1 MFISPFPSHSLT
13 SAFALRE
20 KASPSDYFITLS
32 ITEIYTTYT
41 TIIQLGNGQMTLTG
55 QAISPTPQSTTSSS
69 EPIIYNS
76 SDGISGGGIA
86 AIVGCILGVLFL
98 LVLFCTPRRGKRGPP
113 GKQGD
118 RGEPGADGA
127 RGARGADGA
136 DGVRG
141 ADGADGARGRD
152 GQDGARGA
160 DGADG
165 AQGRD
170 GQDGA
175 RGADGA
181 RGQDGRDGAP
191 GAAGAAGPRDRVI
204 IIG

>member
-1 MFISPFPSHSLT
+1 MFISPFPSHSPT
-13 SAFALRE
+13 STFALRE
-20 KASPSDYFITLS
+20 KAPASDYFITLS
-32 ITEIYTTYT
+32 ITKTYTTYT

-55 QAISPTPQSTTSSS
+55 QAASPTPQSTTSSS

-86 AIVGCILGVLFL
+86 AIIGCILGVLFV
-98 LVLFCTPRRGKRGPP
+98 LVVFCTARRGKRGPP

-127 RGARGADGA
+127 DGADRARGADGR
-136 DGVRG
+136 DGAPGARGQDGARG

-152 GQDGARGA
+152 GQDGAP
-160 DGADG
+160 
-165 AQGRD
+165 
-170 GQDGA
+170 
-175 RGADGA
+175 GA

>member
-1 MFISPFPSHSLT
+1 MDHIIFISLFPSHSPT
-13 SAFALRE
+13 STFALRE
-20 KASPSDYFITLS
+20 KAPALDYFITLS
-32 ITEIYTTYT
+32 ITKTYTTYT

-55 QAISPTPQSTTSSS
+55 QAASPTPQSTTSSS

-86 AIVGCILGVLFL
+86 AIIGCILGVLFV
-98 LVLFCTPRRGKRGPP
+98 LVVFCTARRGKRGPP

-118 RGEPGADGA
+118 RGEPGADGV
-127 RGARGADGA
+127 RGARGQDGRDGRDGA
-136 DGVRG
+136 DGARGARG

-152 GQDGARGA
+152 GQDGAP
-160 DGADG
+160 
-165 AQGRD
+165 
-170 GQDGA
+170 
-175 RGADGA
+175 GA